1 MTNTIELKKR
11 IDESGLKYQHIANKL
26 GLSDYGLSK
35 KINNVSEFKASEIYS
50 LCEILQIKTSAEKE
64 LIFFNQNVD

>member
-64 LIFFNQNVD
+64 RIFFNQNVD

>member
-35 KINNVSEFKASEIYS
+35 KINNFTEFKASEIYS
-50 LCEILQIKTSAEKE
+50 LCEILQIKDATEKE
-64 LIFFNQNVD
+64 RIFFNQKVD